1 MHRTTITV
9 LLLGGLYMINI
20 LINEVQEIIEEIYSV
35 AHETCDESEEAY
47 LSEFVASIRYY
58 ERILHEIKSVDD
70 FNDPINTEQ
79 QLQKIRKD
87 LSDVLTMI
95 I

>member
-1 MHRTTITV
+1 
-9 LLLGGLYMINI
+9 MINI

-35 AHETCDESEEAY
+35 AHETGDESEEAY

-58 ERILHEIKSVDD
+58 ELILHNIKSSDG
-70 FNDPINTEQ
+70 FNDPINTEH

-95 I
+95 V